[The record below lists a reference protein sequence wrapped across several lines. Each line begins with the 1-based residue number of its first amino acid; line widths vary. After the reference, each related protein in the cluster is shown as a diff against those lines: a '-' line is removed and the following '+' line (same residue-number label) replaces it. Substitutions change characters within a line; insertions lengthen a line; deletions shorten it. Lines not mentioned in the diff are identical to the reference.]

1 MSNLSREQLEKQ
13 IGTFHQASQDLVR
26 DLSLDTVLERIVS
39 LARDQVQAEYGALA
53 IRDENGVVV
62 NFIQIGM
69 TPEEVAQMPHFPQG
83 EGLLGMLQKKN
94 EIINIPEIKAD
105 PRSAGF
111 PENHPSMTSLL
122 GVPIISGERIL
133 GQIYLTNK
141 KDKPKFTA
149 DDARLM
155 KTLAAYAAVAIT
167 NAQLYNHLLRRDKI
181 LNQQNQDL
189 SLINELAQTVA
200 SSWDIKEIMSQALKN
215 VLTNLEF
222 NAGEIFLRDRGG
234 DDFRLTLLRGAEY
247 EAFSQKTVFRIG
259 EGLIGKVAEINKP
272 LVIQSLKDDPRNDRP
287 TIHQAGYSSMVG
299 IPLQARRKV
308 IGVLTLSS
316 KKPRIFSERELDLLV
331 TIGTWTGIAIE
342 NARLQQQSQRVAI
355 LEERERIG
363 MDLHDGII
371 QSLYSIGL
379 TLDYVKA
386 VLDEDPQG
394 SLEKLNQAI
403 DGINHTISD
412 IRSYVSDLRPRQMV
426 ENKSFSENLELL
438 LQRFESDSRISA
450 AFDNR
455 TPDHIQIPYQKAVTL
470 FKISQE
476 ALSNIA
482 RHADASLAEID
493 LWQEDNQ
500 VHLRIVD
507 DGKGFNLD
515 KAETNLGHGL
525 SNMQARSRKV
535 GGNIR
540 IESAPTKGTRVEV
553 WIPLENK
560 QQH

>member
-1 MSNLSREQLEKQ
+1 MSELSRDQLEKQ
-13 IGTFHQASQDLVR
+13 IGTFHQVSRDLVR

-39 LARDQVQAEYGALA
+39 LARDQVRAEYGALA
-53 IRDENGVVV
+53 IRDEKGVVV

-69 TPEEVAQMPHFPQG
+69 TQEEVGQMHHLPRG
-83 EGLLGMLQKKN
+83 EGLLGMLQNKN
-94 EIINIPEIKAD
+94 EIINIPEIEED

-111 PENHPSMTSLL
+111 PEKHPQMTSLL
-122 GVPIISGERIL
+122 GVPISSGERIL

-141 KDKPKFTA
+141 KDNPKFTA

-167 NAQLYNHLLRRDKI
+167 NAQLYNHLLKRDKI

-189 SLINELAQTVA
+189 SLINDLAQAVS
-200 SSWDIKEIMSQALKN
+200 SSWDIKEIMSQTLKN
-215 VLTNLEF
+215 VLTNLKF
-222 NAGEIFLRDRGG
+222 NTGEIFLRDRGG
-234 DDFRLTLLRGAEY
+234 DDLRLTLLRGAEY

-272 LVIQSLKDDPRNDRP
+272 LVIQSLKDDPRNNRP
-287 TIHQAGYSSMVG
+287 AIHQAGYSSMVG
-299 IPLQARRKV
+299 IPLQVRRKV

-316 KKPRIFSERELDLLV
+316 KKTRIFSERELDLLM

-379 TLDYVKA
+379 TLDFVKA
-386 VLDEDPQG
+386 VLDEDPQD
-394 SLEKLNQAI
+394 SLEKLNEAI

-412 IRSYVSDLRPRQMV
+412 IRSYVSDLRPRQML
-426 ENKSFSENLELL
+426 ENKSFPENLELL
-438 LQRFESDSRISA
+438 LQEFESNSRISA
-450 AFDNR
+450 TFDNR
-455 TPDHIQIPYQKAVTL
+455 TPDHIQIPYQNAVTL
-470 FKISQE
+470 FRISQE

-482 RHADASLAEID
+482 RHADASLAEVD

-500 VHLRIVD
+500 VHLRIAD

-515 KAETNLGHGL
+515 QTETNLGHGL
-525 SNMQARSRKV
+525 SNMQRRTRKA

-540 IESAPTKGTRVEV
+540 IKSAPTKGTRVEIWV
-553 WIPLENK
+553 PLKANN
-560 QQH
+560 